1 MKSIKKAKIKS
12 LCKRYAKSKSG
23 TTLVELVCVVT
34 ILGII
39 SSAGIGGMFGMVKVA
54 RAGQNVS
61 VAERSCALLTD
72 QLAIYGNTSKNVK
85 SVTDFG
91 EDMPAYNDVTTPNG
105 YCDGTSNTDENFV
118 DYFISASTEEGQENT
133 ILLQKFDATDLTHPT
148 TVSMIE
154 NIEYVTF
161 YVTSF
166 DLPTIGG
173 TTTTK
178 YALNYDIQTI
188 YNYSISGAVVLNN
201 VDDSTNV
208 NFNSVTINTFGTDD
222 YDSSNRTALNICST
236 NRELVDRT

>member
-34 ILGII
+34 ILGIV

-72 QLAIYGNTSKNVK
+72 QLSIYGNTSYNVK
-85 SVTDFG
+85 SVENFG
-91 EDMPAYNDVTTPNG
+91 GATTSMTAYNPISKTG
-105 YCDGTSNTDENFV
+105 EYYDGTSDTDENFV
-118 DYFISASTEEGQENT
+118 DYFISASPSQKNT
-133 ILLQKFDATDLTHPT
+133 ILLQKFNHTTPNYPT

-154 NIEYVTF
+154 NIESVTF
-161 YVTSF
+161 KVTSF
-166 DLPTIGG
+166 NLPSSGATK
-173 TTTTK
+173 TK
-178 YALNYDIQTI
+178 YVLNYDIQTI

-208 NFNSVTINTFGTDD
+208 NFNSVTINTLGTDD
-222 YDSSNRTALNICST
+222 YNRTALNIRST